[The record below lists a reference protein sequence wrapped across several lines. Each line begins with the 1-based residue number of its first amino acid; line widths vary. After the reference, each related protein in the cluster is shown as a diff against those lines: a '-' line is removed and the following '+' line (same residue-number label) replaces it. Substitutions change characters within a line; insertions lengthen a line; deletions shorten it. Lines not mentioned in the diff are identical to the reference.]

1 MEASHRAFRKSCR
14 IFEPM
19 LSSNIMELWI
29 PITIAAAFMQNL
41 RSALQKHLQGSLG
54 TRGASFVR
62 FGYGFPIAI
71 AYVLFLY
78 FAAAQTFPSFHAA
91 FFAWAVIGG
100 LAQIFATMLLVHL
113 FSLRNFAVGTA
124 YSKTEPVQAALFGF
138 ILLGEKLT
146 TGTIAAIFVG
156 VIGVMTIS
164 MARRPLSWR
173 NTLTALTSRTA
184 LIGIASGGVF
194 GISAVAYRSASLSL
208 EGAGPIMSA
217 AVTLACVTTFQTAFM
232 LIWMAW
238 KDKREIVQVLVTW
251 RSSALVGIA
260 GVVGSACWFTAMTL
274 QQVAYV
280 RALGQIELVFTFIAS
295 WFLFR
300 ERINA
305 MELAGCLL
313 IVSGILGLL
322 FW

>member
-1 MEASHRAFRKSCR
+1 
-14 IFEPM
+14 
-19 LSSNIMELWI
+19 MELWI

-71 AYVLFLY
+71 LYVLFLHLG
-78 FAAAQTFPSFHAA
+78 AGQAFPDFSIA
-91 FFAWAVIGG
+91 FLVWAVVGG

-138 ILLGEKLT
+138 VILGEKLT
-146 TGTIAAIFVG
+146 PGAVIAIMVG

-164 MARRPLSWR
+164 MARMPLSWR
-173 NTLTALTSRTA
+173 NMVAAMTSRTA

-194 GISAVAYRSASLSL
+194 GISAVAYRSASLALDS
-208 EGAGPIMSA
+208 AGPIMSA
-217 AVTLACVTTFQTAFM
+217 AVTLACVTSFQTAFM
-232 LIWMAW
+232 LVWMALR
-238 KDKREIVQVLVTW
+238 DRREIVQVLASW
-251 RSSALVGIA
+251 RSSSLVGIA
-260 GVVGSACWFTAMTL
+260 GVLGSACWFTAMTL

-280 RALGQIELVFTFIAS
+280 RALGQIELIFTFIAS

-313 IVSGILGLL
+313 IVSGIVGLL